1 MEEIKKGLTKLDNGK
16 GEFVDAEYCLTCW
29 KYVLLAG
36 NKNKKTIKTNKNIF
50 YCSRRTFWTLSNVT
64 FFSDL

>member
-1 MEEIKKGLTKLDNGK
+1 MEQIKKGLTKMDKAESVCNAEYCLTCWSQIKKGFNTVKLDNGK

-36 NKNKKTIKTNKNIF
+36 INK
-50 YCSRRTFWTLSNVT
+50 
-64 FFSDL
+64 